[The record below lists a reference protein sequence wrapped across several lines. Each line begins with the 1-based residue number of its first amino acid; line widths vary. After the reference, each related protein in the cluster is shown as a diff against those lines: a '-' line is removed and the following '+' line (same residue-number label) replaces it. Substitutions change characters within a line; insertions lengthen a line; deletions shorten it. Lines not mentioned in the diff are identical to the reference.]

1 MAFVF
6 AVPGAV
12 TAAASDL
19 AGLGTVLSQANAAAA
34 LPMTGVVAA
43 AADQV
48 SLAVAAL
55 YGSYAQGYQ
64 SLGAQMAE
72 FHEHFVQTLAS
83 GAARYAAAEAA
94 NASPLQELL
103 GAVNAPAEALLGRP
117 LIGNGAD
124 GADGTG
130 AAGGPGGLLLGS
142 GGNASTAGTGR

>member
-64 SLGAQMAE
+64 SLG
-72 FHEHFVQTLAS
+72 
-83 GAARYAAAEAA
+83 R
-94 NASPLQELL
+94 
-103 GAVNAPAEALLGRP
+103 
-117 LIGNGAD
+117 AD
-124 GADGTG
+124 GGV
-130 AAGGPGGLLLGS
+130 S
-142 GGNASTAGTGR
+142 